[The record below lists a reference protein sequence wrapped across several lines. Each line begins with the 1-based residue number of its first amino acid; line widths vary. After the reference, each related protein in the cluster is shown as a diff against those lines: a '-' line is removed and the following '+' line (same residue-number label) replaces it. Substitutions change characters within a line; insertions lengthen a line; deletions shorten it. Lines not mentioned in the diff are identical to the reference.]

1 MSLNKVFLI
10 GNVGKDPEIRHGQ
23 SGSKV
28 AQFSVAISE
37 RWKDKSSGEFKTK
50 TEWVSVA
57 AFGYTVDFIEN
68 YLKKGDKV
76 FVEGAIKTDSYIN
89 QKGEK
94 VFATKVIA
102 SSVQS
107 LESKQKAGDESPK
120 AKAPVPKRHKM
131 DEELNNDEETV
142 DDEIPF

>member
-37 RWKDKSSGEFKTK
+37 RWKDKSSGELKTK

-76 FVEGAIKTDSYIN
+76 FVEGAIKTDSYTN

-107 LESKQKAGDESPK
+107 LESKQKADNKSENKNLTGLK
-120 AKAPVPKRHKM
+120 QTM
-131 DEELNNDEETV
+131 DEDIEIN